1 MNPDTYYRRNGFS
14 NSDQIRTDERSR
26 HSRLKRIRRSAHAQP
41 DHIIVLTSFTNDEHN
56 LSKPFYLH
64 FAEIMQIIRIF
75 V

>member
-1 MNPDTYYRRNGFS
+1 MDS
-14 NSDQIRTDERSR
+14 RTATKSALTNEAA
-26 HSRLKRIRRSAHAQP
+26 IAVEESAHAQP